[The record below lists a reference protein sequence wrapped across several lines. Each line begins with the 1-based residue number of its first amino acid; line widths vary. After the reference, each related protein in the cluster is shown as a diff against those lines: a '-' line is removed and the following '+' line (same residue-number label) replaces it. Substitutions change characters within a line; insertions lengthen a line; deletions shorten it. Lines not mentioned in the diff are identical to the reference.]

1 MRDNVSVRQWQTLY
15 RAGAF
20 EAKNFKVQCEAGWY
34 DWFCRDEALA
44 GRLKKLIWGP
54 RKAGLQALWGE
65 EEQRNERAFA
75 KGGGEGYGAC
85 DDDVMGI
92 TDPFI
97 LDNYY
102 VWFKNNCPMVGPLYD
117 DARFEPLAGGR
128 NGQYFLV
135 IKDSP
140 HEAYKWA
147 LYTERHGFERPEFQC
162 DNARDMIRYINGMGP
177 ELAQDRQQRQ
187 SPQVKAAQSKTPKRK
202 EAER

>member
-1 MRDNVSVRQWQTLY
+1 MRENISVHQWQALY
-15 RAGAF
+15 QAGAF
-20 EAKNFKVQCEAGWY
+20 DAKDFKVQCEAGWY
-34 DWFCRDEALA
+34 DWFCRDDALV
-44 GRLKKLIWGP
+44 GRLKRIAP
-54 RKAGLQALWGE
+54 VVA
-65 EEQRNERAFA
+65 
-75 KGGGEGYGAC
+75 
-85 DDDVMGI
+85 GI

-102 VWFKNNCPMVGPLYD
+102 VWFKNNCPVDGPLYD
-117 DARFEPLAGGR
+117 DVRFEPLAGGR

-162 DNARDMIRYINGMGP
+162 DNVRDMIRYVNGMGP
-177 ELAQDRQQRQ
+177 ELAQDHQQRQ
-187 SPQVKAAQSKTPKRK
+187 SQIKAAQAKPPKRK